1 MGEDRIGKDIKLFF
15 GGNAMTHK
23 AYINNGYVGKVKWN
37 MAMLLLIGPPEDVED
52 KILNSKQE
60 AEEASKAY
68 AKAQDELKQT
78 EIQAYATEKYQMQSK
93 STRGARGK
101 SKHIKCNKTNY
112 NKSYKTK
119 LIFLN

>member
-23 AYINNGYVGKVKWN
+23 AYINNGYVGKVKLEYGNVATDWT
-37 MAMLLLIGPPEDVED
+37 PPEDVED

-78 EIQAYATEKYQMQSK
+78 EIQAYDGKVSDEEKRAIAM
-93 STRGARGK
+93 R
-101 SKHIKCNKTNY
+101 
-112 NKSYKTK
+112 
-119 LIFLN
+119 